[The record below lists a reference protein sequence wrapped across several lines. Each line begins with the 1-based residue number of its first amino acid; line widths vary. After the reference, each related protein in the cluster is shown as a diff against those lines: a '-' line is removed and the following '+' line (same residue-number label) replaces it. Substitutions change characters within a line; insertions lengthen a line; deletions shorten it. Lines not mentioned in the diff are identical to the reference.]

1 MTSKFLVEPVVVC
14 DESTRHLCAIYLCGG
29 YDKAKNF
36 YPGVSE
42 FFRRER
48 GKTLRE
54 WGIEAELGDQGC
66 WQIFKAMIQYL
77 LTLGRFKYRHTT
89 YEFCVD
95 VFDDNTLDALVWEV
109 LAQINEE

>member
-1 MTSKFLVEPVVVC
+1 MTAKSLVGPVAVC

-36 YPGVSE
+36 YSGASA

-48 GKTLRE
+48 GKTLRD
-54 WGIEAELGDQGC
+54 WGIEAELGYHGC
-66 WQIFKAMIQYL
+66 WQIFKSLIQYL
-77 LTLGRFKYRHTT
+77 LTSGRFRYRHTT

-95 VFDDNTLDALVWEV
+95 AFDDRTLDALTWEV
-109 LAQINEE
+109 LAQINED

>member
-1 MTSKFLVEPVVVC
+1 MTSKFMVEPLVVC

-29 YDKAKNF
+29 YDKTKNF
-36 YPGVSE
+36 YPGASG

-48 GKTLRE
+48 ERALRDL
-54 WGIEAELGDQGC
+54 GIEDELGDQGC

-77 LTLGRFKYRHTT
+77 LSFGRFKYRHTT

-95 VFDDNTLDALVWEV
+95 FFDDNTLDALTWEV
-109 LAQINEE
+109 LAQINED

>member
-1 MTSKFLVEPVVVC
+1 MTSKFMVEPVVVC

-36 YPGVSE
+36 YPGASG

-48 GKTLRE
+48 GKALQD

-66 WQIFKAMIQYL
+66 WHIFKCMIRYL
-77 LTLGRFKYRHTT
+77 LTRLCT
-89 YEFCVD
+89 
-95 VFDDNTLDALVWEV
+95 
-109 LAQINEE
+109 